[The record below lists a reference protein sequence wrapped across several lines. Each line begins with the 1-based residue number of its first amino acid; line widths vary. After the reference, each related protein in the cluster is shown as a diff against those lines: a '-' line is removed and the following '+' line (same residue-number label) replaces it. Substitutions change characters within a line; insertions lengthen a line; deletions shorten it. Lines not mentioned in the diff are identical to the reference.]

1 MGFKYSNKL
10 KVKKKINLAILLNEN
25 YDIRNKY
32 YKTFENLK
40 KKFSIYFFI
49 IQFKKTKKIN
59 NKKIYYAD
67 NYSKIK
73 LIIKKL
79 KFKFFIDGL
88 YYADTKNHNKYY
100 LSIIKKNHELRSIFR
115 ESGAKSLRFSF
126 ANLSKWNHFP
136 YEIFT
141 SIKFYLKKIKEKSLP
156 RWLRNIHSHYLIAQG
171 NFLPHYLNYKKSKI
185 IYSHSID
192 FDNYLRS
199 KDKKVLIK
207 NYAVYIDQMI
217 GEHPDNKIK
226 SNIIK
231 INAHFNKEL
240 LNFFNELEKKFKLNI
255 KIAPH
260 PKRKIKKKKIY
271 ERKVNF
277 KDNTYNL
284 IKNSKLVLCHDS
296 AAVALAVLFKKPII
310 FLTSNSIKNR
320 KYLDRIY
327 EYSNFFNQ
335 ETFNISK
342 QFYFFSKKKI
352 FSYDVNAYKKYTDN
366 FLKHPKSKKETISQQ
381 IIRELKKFK

>member
-1 MGFKYSNKL
+1 MGFKYTNKL

-25 YDIRNKY
+25 YDKKNKY

-49 IQFKKTKKIN
+49 IQFKKTKKLNKKNIYYIN
-59 NKKIYYAD
+59 N
-67 NYSKIK
+67 YSSIK
-73 LIIKKL
+73 FIIKKL

-88 YYADTKNHNKYY
+88 YYADTKNYNKYY

-156 RWLRNIHSHYLIAQG
+156 KWLRNIHSDYLIAQG

-192 FDNYLRS
+192 FDNFLRS
-199 KDKKVLIK
+199 KDKKVLLK

-226 SNIIK
+226 SNVVK
-231 INAHFNKEL
+231 INNNYKNEL
-240 LNFFNELEKKFKLNI
+240 SFFFNELEKQLKLNI

-260 PKRKIKKKKIY
+260 PKRKIIKKTIY

-277 KDNTYNL
+277 KDKTYNL
-284 IKNSKLVLCHDS
+284 VKNSKLVLCHDS

-310 FLTSNSIKNR
+310 FITSNSIINK
-320 KYLDRIY
+320 KYLNRIN
-327 EYSNFFNQ
+327 EYSNFFNRKS
-335 ETFNISK
+335 FNISEK
-342 QFYFFSKKKI
+342 SYIFHKRKI
-352 FSYDVNAYKKYTDN
+352 FYYNKNAYKKYSN
-366 FLKHPKSKKETISQQ
+366 SFLKHPKSKKETISQQ
-381 IIRELKKFK
+381 IIRELNKL